1 MVRGRQL
8 IGGEQNQAKY
18 YPFISENP
26 NGRSAV
32 AEGQLGSQPPPRKW
46 VQDVVFKLGETA
58 IELMQRPASFNL
70 AAVKEKI
77 EAAIRAH
84 EGGR

>member
-32 AEGQLGSQPPPRKW
+32 AEGQLGSARLRATATEEMGPRCRFPP
-46 VQDVVFKLGETA
+46 
-58 IELMQRPASFNL
+58 MQRPASFNL

>member
-1 MVRGRQL
+1 MAG
-8 IGGEQNQAKY
+8 
-18 YPFISENP
+18 P
-26 NGRSAV
+26 RSPKDNWDRPV
-32 AEGQLGSQPPPRKW
+32 FGQPPPRKW

-58 IELMQRPASFNL
+58 IEFPPMQRPASFNL